1 MTTNEMKN
9 LLNQAG
15 EIRRQIKSAI
25 VECLTMLSATDKSH
39 AIVFDWEEDGAPS
52 YASTQF
58 GDDLADAYVTAI
70 WLDKGLIKVNLHAYY
85 IGEDREN
92 IDLNDE
98 TCADWEGILDTLI
111 YQYD

>member
-1 MTTNEMKN
+1 MTIQEMKK
-9 LLNQAG
+9 LLETA
-15 EIRRQIKSAI
+15 EETRKQIKNAI
-25 VECLTMLSATDKSH
+25 VEVLTELGATDKNH

-58 GDDLADAYVTAI
+58 DDDLADAYVTAI

-85 IGEDREN
+85 IGDDREN

-98 TCADWEGILDTLI
+98 TCVDWDDILDTLI
-111 YQYD
+111 CQYA